1 MAGVVIVGAGHGGSQ
16 LAVSLRQ
23 EGYEGP
29 VMLIGDEP
37 EYPYHRPPLSKA
49 FLKGTEDSLQ
59 PLRGEAIYVNN
70 AIDYRP
76 GRRVERIDATARFCI
91 VDGEAIAFD
100 KLVLATGAVPRRPA
114 LKGCD
119 LDGVFALRTA
129 TDARRIKAAMATAR
143 NVVIVGGGFIGLE
156 IAATMV
162 AAGKGVTV
170 LEIGERLLA
179 RAVSPVISKHVLAR
193 LAGAGVDVRFGTAAA
208 EFLGSRAVSAVR
220 TQSGDEISADMVVVG
235 IGADP
240 DVALAV
246 EAGIAVDGGIVVDA
260 QMRTSA
266 EGIFAIGDCVRFPHW
281 QLDRLVRL
289 ESVQNATDQAR
300 HLAGVIVGK
309 HQEPYTAVPWFWS
322 DIADM
327 KLQMVGLSM
336 DADEHVV
343 AGDPGEGAFA
353 VYHFGQGRLIA
364 IDSVNRPADHMLG
377 RKMIAAGYTP
387 ATQEISDGTVGA
399 SFKRW
404 LAAAS
409 AAPKGQRVA

>member
-23 EGYEGP
+23 EGYENP
-29 VMLIGDEP
+29 IMLIGDEP

-76 GRRVERIDATARFCI
+76 GRRVERIDVTACSCI

-100 KLVLATGAVPRRPA
+100 KLVLATGAIPRRPA
-114 LKGCD
+114 VKGCD

-129 TDARRIKAAMATAR
+129 TDARRIKAAMASAR
-143 NVVIVGGGFIGLE
+143 DVVIVGGGFIGLE
-156 IAATMV
+156 IAATMA

-179 RAVSPVISKHVLAR
+179 RAVSPVISTHVLAR
-193 LAGAGVDVRFGTAAA
+193 LAGAGVGVRFGTAAA
-208 EFLGSRAVSAVR
+208 EFLGEGVVNAVR

-246 EAGIAVDGGIVVDA
+246 AAGLAVDGGIVVDA

-266 EGIFAIGDCVRFPHW
+266 EGIFAIGDCARFPHW

-309 HQEPYTAVPWFWS
+309 HEEPYAAVPWFWS

-353 VYHFGQGRLIA
+353 VYHFRQGRLIA

-387 ATQEISDGTVGA
+387 ALQEISAGSVGEA
-399 SFKRW
+399 FKRW
-404 LAAAS
+404 AGTAS
-409 AAPKGQRVA
+409 AAPAGQRVA

>member
-1 MAGVVIVGAGHGGSQ
+1 MVGVVIVGAGHGGSQ

-23 EGYEGP
+23 EGYEGEI
-29 VMLIGDEP
+29 VLIGDEP

-49 FLKGTEDSLQ
+49 FLKSAEDSLQ

-114 LKGCD
+114 VKSDD

-129 TDARRIKAAMATAR
+129 TDARRIKSAMANAR

-156 IAATMV
+156 IAATMA

-179 RAVSPVISKHVLAR
+179 RAVSPVISTHVLAR

-208 EFLGSRAVSAVR
+208 EFLGEGAVNAVR

-260 QMRTSA
+260 QMQTSA
-266 EGIFAIGDCVRFPHW
+266 EGVFAIGDCARFPHW
-281 QLDRLVRL
+281 QLGRSMRL

-300 HLAGVIVGK
+300 HLAGVIAGK

-336 DADEHVV
+336 DADDHVV
-343 AGDPGEGAFA
+343 AGDPVEGAFA
-353 VYHFGQGRLIA
+353 VYHFRQGRLIA

-387 ATQEISDGTVGA
+387 APQEISDGTVGDA
-399 SFKRW
+399 FKRW
-404 LAAAS
+404 SAAAS

>member
-1 MAGVVIVGAGHGGSQ
+1 MGGVVIVGAGHGGSQ

-23 EGYEGP
+23 EGYENP
-29 VMLIGDEP
+29 IVLIGDEP

-49 FLKGTEDSLQ
+49 YLKGADDSLQ

-70 AIDYRP
+70 AIAYRP
-76 GRRVERIDATARFCI
+76 GKRVERIDAAAHRVI
-91 VDGEAIAFD
+91 VDGEAIGFD
-100 KLVLATGAVPRRPA
+100 TLVLATGAVPRRPTV
-114 LKGCD
+114 KGDD

-129 TDARRIKAAMATAR
+129 TDARRIKSATASAH

-156 IAATMV
+156 IAATMA

-208 EFLGSRAVSAVR
+208 EFLGEGTVNAVR
-220 TQSGDEISADMVVVG
+220 TQSGDEVPADMAVVG

-246 EAGIAVDGGIVVDA
+246 EAGIVVEGGIVVDA

-266 EGIFAIGDCVRFPHW
+266 EGVFAIGDCARFPHW
-281 QLDRLVRL
+281 QLDRPIRL

-336 DADEHVV
+336 DADDHVV
-343 AGDPGEGAFA
+343 AGDPSEGAFA
-353 VYHFGQGRLIA
+353 VYHFRQGRLIA

-387 ATQEISDGTVGA
+387 APQEISGGTVGDA
-399 SFKRW
+399 FKRW
-404 LAAAS
+404 SAAAS
-409 AAPKGQRVA
+409 AAPTGQRVA

>member
-1 MAGVVIVGAGHGGSQ
+1 MGGVVIVGAGHGGSQ

-23 EGYEGP
+23 EGYENP
-29 VMLIGDEP
+29 IVLICDEP

-49 FLKGTEDSLQ
+49 FLKGADDSLQ

-76 GRRVERIDATARFCI
+76 GKRVERIDAAARFCI

-100 KLVLATGAVPRRPA
+100 KLVLATGAVPRRPTV
-114 LKGCD
+114 KGDD

-129 TDARRIKAAMATAR
+129 TDARRIKSAMATAR

-156 IAATMV
+156 IAATMA

-179 RAVSPVISKHVLAR
+179 RAVSPLISTHVLAR
-193 LAGAGVDVRFGTAAA
+193 LAGAGVDVWFGTASA
-208 EFLGSRAVSAVR
+208 EFLGEGTVNAVR
-220 TQSGDEISADMVVVG
+220 THSGDEISADMVVVG

-260 QMRTSA
+260 QMQTSA
-266 EGIFAIGDCVRFPHW
+266 EGVFAIGDCARFPHW
-281 QLDRLVRL
+281 QLDRSIRL

-300 HLAGVIVGK
+300 HLAGVIAGK

-336 DADEHVV
+336 DADDHVV
-343 AGDPGEGAFA
+343 AGDPVEGAFA
-353 VYHFGQGRLIA
+353 VYHFRQGRLIA

-387 ATQEISDGTVGA
+387 APQEISDGTVGA

-404 LAAAS
+404 SAAAS

>member
-1 MAGVVIVGAGHGGSQ
+1 
-16 LAVSLRQ
+16 
-23 EGYEGP
+23 
-29 VMLIGDEP
+29 
-37 EYPYHRPPLSKA
+37 
-49 FLKGTEDSLQ
+49 
-59 PLRGEAIYVNN
+59 
-70 AIDYRP
+70 
-76 GRRVERIDATARFCI
+76 
-91 VDGEAIAFD
+91 
-100 KLVLATGAVPRRPA
+100 
-114 LKGCD
+114 
-119 LDGVFALRTA
+119 
-129 TDARRIKAAMATAR
+129 
-143 NVVIVGGGFIGLE
+143 
-156 IAATMV
+156 
-162 AAGKGVTV
+162 
-170 LEIGERLLA
+170 
-179 RAVSPVISKHVLAR
+179 
-193 LAGAGVDVRFGTAAA
+193 
-208 EFLGSRAVSAVR
+208 
-220 TQSGDEISADMVVVG
+220 MVVVG

-260 QMRTSA
+260 QMQTSA
-266 EGIFAIGDCVRFPHW
+266 ESVFAIGDCARFPHW
-281 QLDRLVRL
+281 QLGRPMRL

-300 HLAGVIVGK
+300 HLAGLIAGK

-336 DADEHVV
+336 DADDHVV

-387 ATQEISDGTVGA
+387 AKQEISDGTVGA

-404 LAAAS
+404 SAAAS